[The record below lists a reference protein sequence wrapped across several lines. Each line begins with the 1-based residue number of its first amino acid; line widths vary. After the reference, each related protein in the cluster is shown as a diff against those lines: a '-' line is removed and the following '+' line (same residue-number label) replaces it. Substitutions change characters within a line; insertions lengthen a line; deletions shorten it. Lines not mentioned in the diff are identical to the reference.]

1 MERLDQQL
9 MYLLTFHLVTAR
21 SMDRN
26 RLQRRR
32 RSCRRMQDVGRAR
45 RARSSGAGEVVSRAV
60 PVFVRGDI
68 TDNLSTRGEQR
79 CRRRRRQARPSN
91 DHTTAGA
98 GAEGRLQRRLPR
110 PRHGDL
116 ALQGEAEE
124 QEVSDR
130 SIDISRQCHMAASDM
145 P

>member
-26 RLQRRR
+26 RLQR
-32 RSCRRMQDVGRAR
+32 R